1 MSIDSV
7 EKSWLAK
14 VLTSDHVLGP
24 QTDKA
29 TNGCDQLARS
39 CC

>member
-7 EKSWLAK
+7 EKSWLA
-14 VLTSDHVLGP
+14 TSDHVLGP